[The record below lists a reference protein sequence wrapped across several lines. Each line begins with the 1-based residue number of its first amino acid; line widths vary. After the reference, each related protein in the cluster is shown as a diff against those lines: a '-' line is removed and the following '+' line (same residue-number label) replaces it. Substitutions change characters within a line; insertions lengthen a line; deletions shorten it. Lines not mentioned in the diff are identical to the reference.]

1 MAGGYVEMVVEGP
14 KGWDLGFL
22 RGFLRARGA
31 AGTVLD
37 AEAEGFDCSGFRE
50 RLEELLHPGRE
61 RLHLIAPLDL
71 QAPLEE
77 AVEASREGEHP
88 LRLVARRP
96 VRGAAF
102 SFSLRLFSREVGER
116 VKTLLFHP
124 PEGVRVEWA
133 APLEE
138 RIDPKARGAE
148 LYAPVH
154 DYELRGEGSC
164 SGPLDGVLDLHRA
177 LRREEPVHLRSLELL
192 ED

>member
-1 MAGGYVEMVVEGP
+1 MAGDYVEVVVEGP
-14 KGWDLGFL
+14 KGWDRGFL
-22 RGFLRARGA
+22 QGFLRARGA
-31 AGTVLD
+31 EGTVLD
-37 AEAEGFDCSGFRE
+37 ADSEGFDCSGFRE
-50 RLEELLHPGRE
+50 RLEELVHPGRE
-61 RLHLIAPLDL
+61 RLHLIAPRGLEAL
-71 QAPLEE
+71 LEE
-77 AVEASREGEHP
+77 AVEASRQGEHP

-116 VKTLLFHP
+116 VKALLFHP
-124 PEGVRVEWA
+124 PAGVRVEWA

-154 DYELRGEGSC
+154 DYELRGEGTCTGSLE
-164 SGPLDGVLDLHRA
+164 GILGLHRA